1 MKIATIVGA
10 RPQFIKLA
18 PLSEALKRA
27 GHIEYAIHTG
37 QHYDTTLSDRFY
49 EELTINKP
57 DINLNVVDKEPTRQL
72 GRMIDMIGDVLAVE
86 KPGMVVVFGD
96 TTSTLAG
103 ALAANKMGIKLAHI
117 EAGIRSYNRNMPEE
131 HNRILTDHV
140 SQLLLCPTMIS
151 TRNLINEAIPS
162 GIFLTG
168 DITYDSFLQH
178 IGKAAASDVLQRHNL
193 TPGSYSIMTVHRS
206 YNLDNPY
213 ALAGIMTGIGMSG
226 MEVVFP
232 VHPHTAKTM
241 EKYKIKMPVNVI
253 PLMPMGYIDTLAL
266 EKNSRYV
273 ITDSGGMQK
282 EAYWFQVPCITL
294 RTETEWPE
302 TLAAGW
308 NVLVGSDPLRINSA
322 ITDYRGVMSKQ
333 LPLFGDGNATK
344 NIMDIINAYS

>member
-1 MKIATIVGA
+1 MKIATVVGA

-37 QHYDTTLSDRFY
+37 QHYDTALSDRFY

-57 DINLNVVDKEPTRQL
+57 DINLNVTDKQPAQQL
-72 GRMIDMIGDVLAVE
+72 SHMISMLCDVFDVQ
-86 KPGMVVVFGD
+86 KPGMVIVFGD

-103 ALAANKMGIKLAHI
+103 AIAANKMGIKLGHI

-131 HNRILTDHV
+131 HNRVLTDHV
-140 SQLLLCPTMIS
+140 SDLLFCPTLIS

-178 IGKAAASDVLQRHNL
+178 MGQAAQSDVLQRHNL
-193 TPGSYSIMTVHRS
+193 TVRSYAFMTVHRS

-213 ALAGIMTGIGMSG
+213 SLAGIMQGIKLSG
-226 MEVVFP
+226 VEVVFP
-232 VHPHTAKTM
+232 VHPHTADAMK
-241 EKYKIKMPVNVI
+241 KYAIKLPDNVK
-253 PLMPMGYIDTLAL
+253 PLMPMGYVDTLAL
-266 EKNSRYV
+266 EKNARAV
-273 ITDSGGMQK
+273 VTDSGGMQK
-282 EAYWFQVPCITL
+282 EAYWFGVPCITL

-302 TLAAGW
+302 TLASGW

-322 ITDYRGVMSKQ
+322 LTDYRGVMSKQ
-333 LPLFGDGNATK
+333 VPIFGDGNATK
-344 NIMDIINAYS
+344 SIMDIINAYS